1 MDRKVS
7 FTITS
12 LDFAHSAGVKHKV
25 IRDVIKEMIHRDKHR
40 KPARCFKSLR
50 MEKGPSHMYLFGI
63 SGLILLVKQFF
74 LTDMWTNYDI
84 TKDQLLQDF
93 PFLEA
98 ALEHVP
104 DNHESPATI
113 AKRHKE
119 QKQQQKERGE
129 IIF

>member
-1 MDRKVS
+1 
-7 FTITS
+7 
-12 LDFAHSAGVKHKV
+12 
-25 IRDVIKEMIHRDKHR
+25 
-40 KPARCFKSLR
+40 
-50 MEKGPSHMYLFGI
+50 MYLFGI